1 MVGAR
6 RSGMRRLPLTRA
18 AAVGALAL
26 VGFTAASAT
35 PCAACSCAAL
45 PSLAEA
51 AARADVVFVG
61 TLVETRSPGP
71 PTSSGDAVARAF
83 TVTEV
88 RKGSASA
95 VTEVRTAAS
104 GASCGLEVE
113 QGRTYVVVATSTSDG
128 LRSSL
133 CDGTTL
139 ASDVTVSDLAAVGPA
154 TPPAA
159 GASRVELPGLAA
171 GFTDV
176 VRTPLL
182 WGPVAAA
189 SALVTVG
196 LALLRRRRVARR
208 HPA

>member
-1 MVGAR
+1 
-6 RSGMRRLPLTRA
+6 MRRLPLTRVA
-18 AAVGALAL
+18 ATGALAL
-26 VGFTAASAT
+26 VGFTAAAAT
-35 PCAACSCAAL
+35 PCAACSCAAEA
-45 PSLAEA
+45 SVAQA

-61 TLVETRSPGP
+61 TLVGTRAPAL

-83 TVTEV
+83 AVTEV

-104 GASCGLEVE
+104 GASCGLEVG
-113 QGRTYVVVATSTSDG
+113 QGRSYVVMARSTPDG

-139 ASDVTVSDLAAVGPA
+139 ASAVTATDLAAVGPA
-154 TPPAA
+154 TPPA
-159 GASRVELPGLAA
+159 GGTSRVELPGIAA
-171 GFTDV
+171 GFSDV

-189 SALVTVG
+189 SALVTIG
-196 LALLRRRRVARR
+196 LAVLRRRRVARR